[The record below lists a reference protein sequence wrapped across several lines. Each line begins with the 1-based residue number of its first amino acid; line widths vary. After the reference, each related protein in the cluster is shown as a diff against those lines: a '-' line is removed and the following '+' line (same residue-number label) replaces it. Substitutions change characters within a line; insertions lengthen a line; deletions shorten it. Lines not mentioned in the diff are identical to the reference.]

1 MSHSLRRQRGF
12 TLVELLVV
20 IAIIGIL
27 IALLL
32 PAVQS
37 AREAARRGACLN
49 NLKQLALAVSLY
61 DDQNKRLPPGSTG
74 AAKGSEGAY
83 TFPSPW
89 SDPQGGGGLPWGHYS
104 WAAVIL
110 PFMEGQNI
118 YNTIDF
124 TVPAYAESIPEDAGW
139 GKERGPAGNPKNKQ
153 ASMSQ
158 PASFVCPSAHTAINL
173 ASGLRRQSM
182 FKDYGINTGSG
193 NDGCCAERNG
203 PHDGI
208 AWVRSSVRLGEVLD
222 GTSSTF
228 LFLEFAH
235 NAGHSWTSPEMGT
248 NQFFWV
254 HHISQGYVTAAE
266 YGGAPAFPPNTT
278 FPNTRGAFSDHPGGV
293 NAAYLDNHV
302 AFISNN
308 VDTRL
313 YARLFT
319 REGQEVVQLPE

>member
-1 MSHSLRRQRGF
+1 MCHPLRRQRGF

-27 IALLL
+27 VALLL

-74 AAKGSEGAY
+74 KVTGAEASY
-83 TFPSPW
+83 SFPSPW
-89 SDPQGGGGLPWGHYS
+89 SDPNGNLPWGHFS

-110 PFMEGQNI
+110 PYMEGQNI
-118 YNTIDF
+118 YNSIDF
-124 TVPAYAESIPEDAGW
+124 NVPAYAESIAEDAGW
-139 GKERGPAGNPKNKQ
+139 GKERGPSGNAKNKQ
-153 ASMSQ
+153 AAQSQ
-158 PASFVCPSAHTAINL
+158 PGSFVCPSAHTAMNL
-173 ASGLRRQSM
+173 PSSIRRQAM
-182 FKDYGINTGSG
+182 FKDYGINAGSG
-193 NDGCCAERNG
+193 NSQCCAERNG
-203 PHDGI
+203 PHDGL

-222 GTSSTF
+222 GTSNTF

-235 NAGHSWTSPEMGT
+235 NAGHSWTNPEAGT

-266 YGGAPAFPPNTT
+266 YGGSPPFPPNLT
-278 FPNTRGAFSDHPGGV
+278 FLNTRGAFSDHPGGV

-302 AFISNN
+302 GFISNN
-308 VDTRL
+308 IDTRL
-313 YARLFT
+313 YGRLFT
-319 REGQEVVQLPE
+319 REGQEVVQLPD